1 MSSHEPDQAPDS
13 SHERRP
19 RARLL
24 LAGVA
29 LAALLGVAAVLALSS
44 SGSGSSAAVTS
55 NEAQIK
61 QQLVERLHQHA
72 LYPHWVAC
80 VPNGR
85 SFGGAAVIRCN
96 VNYGDPHIEAIC
108 GVLRGGTLVTDH
120 DEASIP
126 CGPDLRGWHPLIRTY
141 G

>member
-1 MSSHEPDQAPDS
+1 MGNRGSADAVDAGKG
-13 SHERRP
+13 RRA

-24 LAGVA
+24 LAGPA
-29 LAALLGVAAVLALSS
+29 LGLALCAVLVLVLSK
-44 SGSGSSAAVTS
+44 SGSAGAVTS
-55 NEAQIK
+55 NEPQIK
-61 QQLVERLHQHA
+61 RQLIERLHQHA

-85 SFGGAAVIRCN
+85 SFDGAAVIRCN

-108 GVLRGGTLVTDH
+108 GVLRDGKLLTDH
-120 DEASIP
+120 DEAAIQ
-126 CGPDLRGWHPLIRTY
+126 CGPDLRGWHPRIHTY